1 MINLEIPKK
10 FKPLASQANQVATEV
25 FRPISRKYDAAEH
38 AYPKELDMLASLI
51 DGMNEGSD
59 IGGAGA
65 AGVRREAN
73 GDDDGENRNGSNLST
88 VLGIIELCW
97 GDVGLLL
104 SMPRQ
109 GLGNSAIASVATE
122 EQLEHYGGKWAAM
135 AITEPEAGS
144 DSAAIR
150 TTAELDGDEYVLNG
164 EKIFVTSGDR
174 ADLIVV
180 WATLDRSK
188 GRAAIK
194 SFIVER
200 DNPGLKLD
208 RLEHKLGI
216 RASDTANFTLQDC
229 RVPKEALLG
238 DPEVDGKKGFAG
250 AMQTFD
256 NTRPLVAA
264 MAVGVARAAL
274 EETRERL
281 AEAGRRGRLRHP
293 RPLPARRRG
302 ALPGDGGRLR
312 GGLAADPAGRLDGRQ
327 RQAQLAAGLDGQ
339 GQGRPHLRRRRP
351 RLRRA
356 LRQRRLRRERAA
368 REVGPRREDP
378 RHLRGDPADPA
389 ADRRPPAARQELAA
403 NCGNRRGSGCPSPET
418 VAAGA
423 ARLSVRRGTTRQ
435 ATRSPEGI
443 GRGPPPIF
451 VRQTAGRE
459 PDRGLDG
466 ASPASRLGIVAVDA
480 RGRTGGTG
488 TSAN

>member
-1 MINLEIPKK
+1 M
-10 FKPLASQANQVATEV
+10 
-25 FRPISRKYDAAEH
+25 FRPISRKYDEAEH

-59 IGGAGA
+59 MGGAGA
-65 AGVRREAN
+65 AGVRRSAN
-73 GDDDGENRNGSNLST
+73 GSDPGENRNGSNLST

-122 EQLEHYGGKWAAM
+122 EQLERYGGKWAAM

-200 DNPGLKLD
+200 DNPGPEARPARAQARD
-208 RLEHKLGI
+208 PRLRHRQLHPAGLPGAERGAA
-216 RASDTANFTLQDC
+216 R
-229 RVPKEALLG
+229 RPG
-238 DPEVDGKKGFAG
+238 GEVEKGFAG

-264 MAVGVARAAL
+264 MAVGVTRAAL
-274 EETRERL
+274 EETRRQL
-281 AEAGRRGRLRHP
+281 ASAGVEVDYDTPALSQPAAAARFLEMEADYEASWLLTLQAAWMADNSKPNSLQASMAKAKAGRTCVDVTLGCVELCGAVG
-293 RPLPARRRG
+293 LGETELLEKWARD
-302 ALPGDGGRLR
+302 AKI
-312 GGLAADPAGRLDGRQ
+312 LDIFEGTQ
-327 RQAQLAAGLDGQ
+327 QIQLLI
-339 GQGRPHLRRRRP
+339 
-351 RLRRA
+351 
-356 LRQRRLRRERAA
+356 
-368 REVGPRREDP
+368 V
-378 RHLRGDPADPA
+378 
-389 ADRRPPAARQELAA
+389 ARQLLGKNSSEL
-403 NCGNRRGSGCPSPET
+403 R
-418 VAAGA
+418 
-423 ARLSVRRGTTRQ
+423 
-435 ATRSPEGI
+435 
-443 GRGPPPIF
+443 
-451 VRQTAGRE
+451 
-459 PDRGLDG
+459 
-466 ASPASRLGIVAVDA
+466 
-480 RGRTGGTG
+480 
-488 TSAN
+488 